1 MLLVSFESN
10 KLLMKNCKLTLWGIF
25 CWRSL
30 FWENCSCGAV
40 QTVILKNAPVCSK
53 VFFSI
58 TMTIV
63 WWLKQSLI
71 EIARNFWVTKTNK
84 RASLS
89 NLKSTT
95 TTNWM
100 ISLAISLFSITRI
113 RLKKRNIPKRWQ
125 RFTKV
130 SGNHCSSS

>member
-1 MLLVSFESN
+1 MLLISFESN

-30 FWENCSCGAV
+30 FWENYSCGAV

-113 RLKKRNIPKRWQ
+113 RWKKRNIPKTWQ

>member
-1 MLLVSFESN
+1 MLLISFESN

-30 FWENCSCGAV
+30 FWENYSCRAV

-89 NLKSTT
+89 NPKSTT

-100 ISLAISLFSITRI
+100 ISLAISLLSITRI
-113 RLKKRNIPKRWQ
+113 RLKKRNIPKTWQ

>member
-30 FWENCSCGAV
+30 FWENYSCGAV

-84 RASLS
+84 RTSLS

-100 ISLAISLFSITRI
+100 ISLAISLFSITRM
-113 RLKKRNIPKRWQ
+113 RLKKRNIPKTWQ

>member
-1 MLLVSFESN
+1 MNQISYWWRIANLHCEEYSVDDPYSEKTIPVELFRLSFWRTLLFV
-10 KLLMKNCKLTLWGIF
+10 
-25 CWRSL
+25 RR
-30 FWENCSCGAV
+30 
-40 QTVILKNAPVCSK
+40 
-53 VFFSI
+53 FFFI

-89 NLKSTT
+89 NLKWTT
-95 TTNWM
+95 TANWM
-100 ISLAISLFSITRI
+100 ISLAILLSQLQEYV
-113 RLKKRNIPKRWQ
+113 KKKNIPKTWQ

-130 SGNHCSSS
+130 SGNHCSSG

>member
-1 MLLVSFESN
+1 MLLISFESN
-10 KLLMKNCKLTLWGIF
+10 KLLMKNCKLTLRNILLTIPILRKLFLWSCSDCHF
-25 CWRSL
+25 EERSCL
-30 FWENCSCGAV
+30 FEG
-40 QTVILKNAPVCSK
+40 
-53 VFFSI
+53 FFSI

-113 RLKKRNIPKRWQ
+113 RLKKRNIPKTWQ

-130 SGNHCSSS
+130 SGNHCSSN

>member
-1 MLLVSFESN
+1 MLLISFESN

-30 FWENCSCGAV
+30 FWENYSCGAV

-84 RASLS
+84 RASFS

-113 RLKKRNIPKRWQ
+113 RLKKRNIPKTWQ

>member
-1 MLLVSFESN
+1 MLLISFESN
-10 KLLMKNCKLTLWGIF
+10 KLLMKNCKLTLRNILLTIPILRKLFLWSCSDCHF
-25 CWRSL
+25 EERSCL
-30 FWENCSCGAV
+30 FEG
-40 QTVILKNAPVCSK
+40 
-53 VFFSI
+53 FFSI

-113 RLKKRNIPKRWQ
+113 RWKKRNIPKTWQ

>member
-10 KLLMKNCKLTLWGIF
+10 KLLTKNCKLTLWGIF
-25 CWRSL
+25 SWQSL
-30 FWENCSCGAV
+30 FSENYSCGAV

-53 VFFSI
+53 VFFFI

-63 WWLKQSLI
+63 RWLKQSLI
-71 EIARNFWVTKTNK
+71 EISRNFWVTKTSQW
-84 RASLS
+84 ASLS

-95 TTNWM
+95 TANWM
-100 ISLAISLFSITRI
+100 ISLAILLSQLQEYV
-113 RLKKRNIPKRWQ
+113 KKKNIPKTWQ

-130 SGNHCSSS
+130 SGNHCSSG